1 MLAAVI
7 VIVILTVA
15 VYLHNRTRQDAL
27 PSDQPTNLPK
37 ETPKQPVS
45 AQPPPDSL
53 ENQPDKFAD
62 EYPPEA
68 PVESTSV
75 VSAPEILD
83 SELKKVSG
91 EIERSELLSDSDNDS
106 FRTGDSD
113 PSLSK
118 KTTEQPGTAPEE
130 SPEESSGEIE
140 GSLSGDSDNDSF
152 QTGDSDSEENESEQ
166 PVTDSGSVDSE
177 DDSEGPGDNNN
188 TVEDETHD
196 DADSDSVGNEQQ
208 PSSSKGKIKIS
219 LKTPEEFENIKSSVY
234 DVVVDIDKMEIIKQ
248 SGGAK
253 RPWDF
258 IGGNY
263 SLPTS
268 LSLFDE
274 FIEILPRRDEIDQ
287 ARKSL
292 DFQKVHDILIEQIE
306 KAENKDIR
314 IDARS
319 ARRVTPSV
327 TKANEIK
334 EDIQN
339 IQNAFGK
346 GVDPS
351 KMKKI
356 NSNLDQVRDNLLW
369 SEPIRASRRI
379 DEFNT
384 NHLPAKGISKILLK
398 GQHRI
403 VMVRY
408 SFTDT
413 TAKKVPAAE
422 KAASQDVLK
431 IRNDLKRV
439 AKTLKSDKLVETQLD
454 LRKILNSIDLLV
466 DCDTREELLREHL
479 KLLELFKIHLSD
491 IPRGKIEI
499 AGGDGN
505 TSCKNTKT
513 NKNVR
518 ELQETFEEIK
528 KWHRDEYFFAHK
540 YNELPSEVKDEL
552 VSLQDLRLIKKWQG
566 ILTVGTKVST
576 SEEQQQQQEDDFEND
591 KMRLIEV
598 RDKVTLGYFKRDTEA
613 LNKIVGAEK
622 LLEDYIKENPDEAS
636 KFESK
641 TSLECEGL
649 GYKNVFLRACG
660 DQAKVRL
667 IAVMDA
673 IKWKL
678 EKLNKTEQVKKL
690 DVLDYRYSKE
700 YVESLLESLSDINKQ
715 QEAPKADEVDE
726 AAKAPKVDEANKRGI
741 LQIVRAF
748 GVSAIEQGVEMTQ
761 NALKKR
767 KIQNLLDT
775 TEKKLRQ
782 SCGARNNITLYI
794 ISEKGGEDEN
804 GMIVDLREIVNRL
817 NKEIPCQGG
826 GGPDSDLFR
835 IKGGT
840 PYVDFKLSPRN
851 IVTLEHLGYYNVIKI
866 MRWKYYAKSKSGV
879 EFKVYVDFLL
889 TTIVCIFLQAFRQD
903 KLVIG
908 SLIDQIV
915 SMAAYWKYKDPNV
928 VLLPFYVPFL

>member
-1 MLAAVI
+1 M
-7 VIVILTVA
+7 
-15 VYLHNRTRQDAL
+15 
-27 PSDQPTNLPK
+27 
-37 ETPKQPVS
+37 
-45 AQPPPDSL
+45 
-53 ENQPDKFAD
+53 
-62 EYPPEA
+62 
-68 PVESTSV
+68 
-75 VSAPEILD
+75 
-83 SELKKVSG
+83 
-91 EIERSELLSDSDNDS
+91 
-106 FRTGDSD
+106 
-113 PSLSK
+113 
-118 KTTEQPGTAPEE
+118 
-130 SPEESSGEIE
+130 
-140 GSLSGDSDNDSF
+140 
-152 QTGDSDSEENESEQ
+152 
-166 PVTDSGSVDSE
+166 
-177 DDSEGPGDNNN
+177 
-188 TVEDETHD
+188 EDET
-196 DADSDSVGNEQQ
+196 
-208 PSSSKGKIKIS
+208 PGKITIS
-219 LKTPEEFENIKSSVY
+219 LKTPEEFEKIKSSVY
-234 DVVVDIDKMEIIKQ
+234 DVVVDIDEMKIIEQ

-454 LRKILNSIDLLV
+454 LMKILNSIDLLV
-466 DCDTREELLREHL
+466 DCDTREELLREQL

-491 IPRGKIEI
+491 IHRGKIEI
-499 AGGDGN
+499 AGGSGN
-505 TSCKNTKT
+505 TSCENTKT
-513 NKNVR
+513 SKKVR
-518 ELQETFEEIK
+518 EKLQETFEEINK
-528 KWHRDEYFFAHK
+528 RHRDEYFFVHK
-540 YNELPSEVKDEL
+540 YNELPSEVRAELDEDVVVIGRWSKL
-552 VSLQDLRLIKKWQG
+552 LQ
-566 ILTVGTKVST
+566 VGTKVST
-576 SEEQQQQQEDDFEND
+576 REEQKDYWKDFKPAELKHMPN
-591 KMRLIEV
+591 
-598 RDKVTLGYFKRDTEA
+598 KVTLGYFKRDTKAFE
-613 LNKIVGAEK
+613 NIKKIVGADQ
-622 LLEDYIKENPDEAS
+622 LLKDYKKENPDEAS
-636 KFESK
+636 KFKSDP
-641 TSLECEGL
+641 SLKCEGI
-649 GYKNVFLRACG
+649 GFKNLQLLACG
-660 DQAKVRL
+660 DQARDRL

-678 EKLNKTEQVKKL
+678 GKLNKTEQVKKL
-690 DVLDYRYSKE
+690 DVLDYRYSK
-700 YVESLLESLSDINKQ
+700 YVESLLGSLSDINKQ

-726 AAKAPKVDEANKRGI
+726 AAKAPKVDEANERGI
-741 LQIVRAF
+741 LQRVTAF
-748 GVSAIEQGVEMTQ
+748 GVSAIKKGREMTED
-761 NALKKR
+761 ALKKR
-767 KIQNLLDT
+767 KIQNLLNT
-775 TEKKLRQ
+775 TEKNLRQ

-794 ISEKGGEDEN
+794 ISKNGEKEEN

-903 KLVIG
+903 KLVFG